1 MWYVRKIFQKTNISY
16 APPSPPPRISTRTC
30 AHQGVRNV
38 SFTENFAYVL
48 NELSLIEVYE

>member
-1 MWYVRKIFQKTNISY
+1 MLYVRKIFEKTTI
-16 APPSPPPRISTRTC
+16 SPPPQPPPLKSPRTC

-48 NELSLIEVYE
+48 NE

>member
-1 MWYVRKIFQKTNISY
+1 MLYVRKIFEKTTI
-16 APPSPPPRISTRTC
+16 SPPPPPPPPPPPHPPPLISPRTC

-48 NELSLIEVYE
+48 NE